1 MKRRVLVGLP
11 LIENTAMSEQ
21 EEQCFLQTLRM
32 YPKTAAGW
40 NQYIRDN
47 VARKRVAKA
56 LGIRMHSI
64 GCHPTSLNRQVRK
77 RHFQKRCWAG
87 KTLTSANH
95 GTQYVIVL
103 GWLTIQQISE
113 HRCR

>member
-1 MKRRVLVGLP
+1 MIHVFCKRFSGMKRRVLVGLP

-56 LGIRMHSI
+56 FSLVL
-64 GCHPTSLNRQVRK
+64 PTSNEHLLAIRYWRQSQSR
-77 RHFQKRCWAG
+77 
-87 KTLTSANH
+87 
-95 GTQYVIVL
+95 
-103 GWLTIQQISE
+103 
-113 HRCR
+113 